1 MTPERCVAPN
11 AGSGARERRRGRSV
25 RALLALCTVAAV
37 VFFAA
42 PADRAMAQTGP
53 TTSVNIPDLNLRAA
67 LETQLGKTAG
77 ATITRAEMA
86 AHTGFLWGS
95 PPRRTLRLDHADW
108 NSDLVPTPQ
117 APTTVIRGLTGL
129 EYLTAI
135 QGLSMTRHRITDLRP
150 LAGLTEM
157 RRLWLDENLISDLSP
172 LRGLPLDQ
180 LSIKLNPV
188 RDLSPLAGMV
198 GLANFNCDRC
208 QISDIS
214 ALAGLTRLTYL
225 DLQNNYIRSI
235 EPLRRVNDLAEVF
248 LSDNDIEDLSPLE
261 NRNLRTLTAA
271 GNRITDLSP
280 LRNSLVMETLD
291 LNLNEGLRDVSV
303 VERMVALKVLRLD
316 GTDVRDLSPLVRN
329 NGLGSGDQVYLRNV
343 PNLNADAAQHVAT
356 LKGRGVSVFVNDP
369 LKLDRT
375 VRNVRVT
382 PGVERLTVAWI
393 PVTPTAAFTPQGYRV
408 YWWSGHQ
415 DRSSRYTPP
424 QHHDGT
430 ADTSSYTIPNLT
442 PGTRYKVQ
450 ILPYPPWPGG
460 EFSAIV
466 VGRPLAA
473 LRVEGEGGGEAV
485 TVTPGV
491 ESLAVSW
498 NRVDGAGDYKVQW
511 KSGDEGYDPA
521 NRQARTGGGDK
532 TSYTIPELT
541 AGTEYTIRVIATTT
555 TTTTDDG
562 ADGPPSDEAT
572 GTPLAAAPTVVPGVE
587 SLTVSWN
594 QVDGAGD
601 YKVQWKS
608 GEEDYDPDARQ
619 ARTGG
624 GDKTSYTIRDLTA
637 GVEYTVRV
645 IATTDDGADGPP
657 SDEATGTPLA
667 GVPGVPAS
675 EFKVDVEGALQSL
688 KVSWDAVRD
697 AISYRVRWRQTAA
710 TEEFA
715 EADAACLYV
724 RERESCVDV
733 PPSGSAGSDPKVTW
747 TIRDL
752 EPDVKYTVEV
762 TPRLD
767 DQSLGD
773 PRYKD
778 GTPIRKAVV
787 TIMGEG
793 AVAGVGS
800 ATVVEGE
807 DAELRVMLDEPS
819 RVPVTVAWRTEDDD
833 TAKAAAKAGEDYRA
847 TMAGR
852 LTIEPR
858 KDGATLRVLTLQD
871 RRVEPAETFRVRLTE
886 VRLAEATYEPDPEA
900 ASATVTIVDDDTEP
914 ARGRA
919 LEKVLAGMGRWVAA
933 DAVEVIGGRFTG
945 GEAVEAQVGLG
956 GWTLPLPGIG
966 PREPGRPGSRPVP
979 ASEWT
984 PWTPDKE
991 TTHPA
996 LSVESLSRSRFNLP
1010 LGQREAGAAEG
1021 GLPGLR
1027 VWGQGSVGG
1036 FDGRPEAGFRMDGEV
1051 AGGYLGADYRPRH
1064 DALVGVA
1071 LARSRGDVDYEI
1083 DDVTTGAVDLEL
1095 TSVLPYAHWSPRA
1108 GLGVWGLLGAGWGDA
1123 ELEDEAGKVET
1134 DLEMR
1139 MLAAGMRQ
1147 DVATWREIDVAVKA
1161 DAFLAELTTD
1171 AKAGLP
1177 KAGGGAERLRL
1188 RLEGRM
1194 QRATS
1199 PVSQLTPSVEIGGR
1213 WDGGDADTGMGLE
1226 VGGGLA
1232 YAHETL
1238 GLEVE
1243 ARGRYLLAHRESAFD
1258 EWGGSLAARLDPG
1271 QAGRGPWMTFAP
1283 GWGAEGSRMAQMW
1296 DGREVFRAPG
1306 GGGEGPELSPDRVDL
1321 EVGWGAWRR
1330 VGGAGLVTPWAGLS
1344 TAGAGRYTNYKL
1356 GARMEAGSGMS
1367 LDLENRLSG
1376 AVGYEV
1382 MLYGRLD
1389 W

>member
-1 MTPERCVAPN
+1 MKNFARCLGFLAASLAAAVILSLVAP
-11 AGSGARERRRGRSV
+11 AER
-25 RALLALCTVAAV
+25 AA
-37 VFFAA
+37 
-42 PADRAMAQTGP
+42 AQTGP
-53 TTSVNIPDLNLRAA
+53 ATPVNIPDANLRTL
-67 LETQLGKTAG
+67 LEARLGKAAG

-86 AHTGFLWGS
+86 AFTGFPYGS
-95 PPRRTLRLDHADW
+95 PPRRRLRLDHVDW
-108 NSDLVPTPQ
+108 NSHLVPTPS
-117 APTTVIRGLTGL
+117 APATVVRELTGL

-135 QGLSMTRHRITDLRP
+135 QGFSIIHHRITDLRP
-150 LAGLTEM
+150 LAGLTGV
-157 RRLWLDENLISDLSP
+157 RRLWLRGNLISDLSP

-180 LSIKLNPV
+180 LSIRYNPV
-188 RDLSPLAGMV
+188 SDLSPLAGMV
-198 GLANFNCDRC
+198 ELANFNCDGC

-214 ALAGLTRLTYL
+214 PLAGLTRLTYL

-235 EPLRRVNDLAEVF
+235 EPLRRVNDLVEAF

-280 LRNSLVMETLD
+280 LRNSLAMETLD
-291 LNLNEGLRDVSV
+291 LNLNEGLKDVSV
-303 VERMVALKVLRLD
+303 VERMTALKVLRLD

-356 LKGRGVSVFVNDP
+356 LRGRGVSVVVNDP
-369 LKLDRT
+369 LTLDRT

-382 PGVERLTVAWI
+382 PGVEKLTVSWI

-473 LRVEGEGGGEAV
+473 LRVEGVGGGPAV

-521 NRQARTGGGDK
+521 DRQARTGGGDK
-532 TSYTIPELT
+532 TSYTIRNLI
-541 AGTEYTIRVIATTT
+541 AGTEYTVRVIATTT
-555 TTTTDDG
+555 TTDDGDG

-572 GTPLAAAPTVVPGVE
+572 GTPLAPAPTVVPGVE

-608 GEEDYDPDARQ
+608 GEEDYDPDAQQ

-667 GVPGVPAS
+667 SIGVPAS
-675 EFKVDVEGALQSL
+675 EFKMEVEDALQSL
-688 KVSWDAVRD
+688 VVSWDAVLR
-697 AISYRVRWRQTAA
+697 ATSYRLQWRQTDS

-715 EADAACLYV
+715 AADAVCLYV
-724 RERESCVDV
+724 REQESCIAA
-733 PPSGSAGSDPKVTW
+733 PPPDGFGRVTW
-747 TIRDL
+747 TIEGLD
-752 EPDVKYTVEV
+752 PDVKYTVVV
-762 TPRLD
+762 TPMLD
-767 DQSLGD
+767 DQPFGD
-773 PRYKD
+773 PRED
-778 GTPIRKAVV
+778 TGTPYSKAVV
-787 TIMGEG
+787 KIMAEG

-807 DAELRVMLDEPS
+807 DAELRVMLDKPS
-819 RVPVTVAWRTEDDD
+819 RARVTVAWRTEDDD
-833 TAKAAAKAGEDYRA
+833 TAQAATRAKAGEDYRA
-847 TMAGR
+847 MAGR
-852 LTIEPR
+852 LTIQPGE
-858 KDGATLRVLTLQD
+858 DGATLRVPTRED
-871 RRVEPAETFRVRLTE
+871 RRVEPEETFRVRLTE
-886 VRLAEATYEPDPEA
+886 VWLAEAKYEPDPNA

-945 GEAVEAQVGLG
+945 GEAVEAQVSLG
-956 GWTLPLPGIG
+956 GRTLPLPGIG
-966 PREPGRPGSRPVP
+966 SQEAAAWSAAAGW
-979 ASEWT
+979 ANEWT
-984 PWTPDKE
+984 PEKDTF
-991 TTHPA
+991 HPA
-996 LSVESLSRSRFNLP
+996 LSAESVSRSRFNLP
-1010 LGQREAGAAEG
+1010 LGRHDAGAG
-1021 GLPGLR
+1021 GTPGLR

-1036 FDGRPEAGFRMDGEV
+1036 FDGKPEAGFRVEGDV
-1051 AGGYLGADYRPRH
+1051 VGGYVGLDYPVER
-1064 DALVGVA
+1064 DALLGVA
-1071 LARSRGDVDYEI
+1071 LAHSKGDVDYEI
-1083 DDVTTGAVDLEL
+1083 DEMTTGAVDLAL

-1123 ELEDEAGKVET
+1123 ELEDEAGAVET
-1134 DLEMR
+1134 GLKMR

-1161 DAFLAELTTD
+1161 DAFLASMATD
-1171 AKAGLP
+1171 AARGLP
-1177 KAGGGAERLRL
+1177 KAEGTAERLRL
-1188 RLEGRM
+1188 RLEGRT
-1194 QRATS
+1194 QRRLS
-1199 PVSQLTPSVEIGGR
+1199 PVSQLTPSLEVGGR
-1213 WDGGDADTGMGLE
+1213 WDGGDAETGLGAE
-1226 VGGGLA
+1226 VGGGLS

-1238 GLEVE
+1238 GLEIE
-1243 ARGRYLLAHRESAFD
+1243 ARGRFLLTHRESLK
-1258 EWGGSLAARLDPG
+1258 EWGMSLAGTLDPG
-1271 QAGRGPWMTFAP
+1271 QARQGPWMTFAP
-1283 GWGAEGSRMAQMW
+1283 GWGAEGSRVAQMW
-1296 DGREVFRAPG
+1296 DSKGVFRAHG
-1306 GGGEGPELSPDRVDL
+1306 GADEAPEFSPDRL
-1321 EVGWGAWRR
+1321 NLKVGWGLATY
-1330 VGGAGLVTPWAGLS
+1330 GGAGLLTPWAGLS
-1344 TAGAGRYTNYKL
+1344 MAGSETRDYTL
-1356 GARMEAGSGMS
+1356 GARMETGSRMS
-1367 LDLENRLSG
+1367 LSLENRRSK
-1376 AVGYEV
+1376 AAGYEV